1 MGRPA
6 GYGLLLLLAA
16 CARPEGPAERIIVP
30 SGATFRAVAD
40 SLDAHGL
47 IGWRPWFLTVARV
60 GQFDRSVRPG
70 IYEFAPG
77 TSALSILRALR
88 KGRFVAIRF
97 TVPEGRTILDIA
109 ALAEERLQIPRDSLL
124 VAARDTSRLR
134 QHGIEAP
141 SAEGWLA
148 PETYLVPAHSTARDV
163 VVMMLDQFEADWD
176 SSWTARL
183 DSVNLNRAQV
193 VTLAS
198 IVEGEAQVEEE
209 RPVIAAVYLNRLRIG
224 MALQADPTVQYA
236 IQLAT
241 GARKP
246 RLLNADYAF
255 PSPYNTYLNPGL
267 PPGPVGAPGR
277 KSIEAVL
284 YPADAPYL
292 YFVATGGGKHS
303 FSRTYDEH
311 LRNVGRARKA
321 TNATR

>member
-1 MGRPA
+1 MHHRSA
-6 GYGLLLLLAA
+6 VRSLLLLLAA
-16 CARPEGPAERIIVP
+16 CARPGGPAERIIVP

-60 GQFDRSVRPG
+60 GKFDRAIKPG
-70 IYEFAPG
+70 IYEFARG
-77 TSALSILRALR
+77 TSALSMLRTLR
-88 KGRFVAIRF
+88 KGEFVAIRF
-97 TVPEGRTILDIA
+97 TVPEGRTVLDIA

-124 VAARDTSRLR
+124 RTARDTSLLR
-134 QHGIEAP
+134 SHGIGAP
-141 SAEGWLA
+141 SAEGYLA

-163 VVMMLDQFEADWD
+163 VVMMLDQFEAAWD

-183 DSVNLNRAQV
+183 DSVDLNRAQV

-198 IVEGEAQVEEE
+198 IVEGEAQVDEE
-209 RPVIAAVYLNRLRIG
+209 RPVIAGVYLNRLRIG

-284 YPADAPYL
+284 YPEQVPYL
-292 YFVATGGGKHS
+292 YFVATGGGRHS

-311 LRNVGRARKA
+311 LRNVARGRAGR
-321 TNATR
+321 